1 VLNRKEES
9 SHEYPLLTRPRTGTT
24 IVRSAAGCLYSSGTC
39 AGPDHALLQDLL
51 PLSAIDDLG
60 ADLGMFIGATLL
72 ALGYQIFMCWVANN
86 PETQPE
92 GSDPQSIV
100 RDQRW
105 MV

>member
-1 VLNRKEES
+1 
-9 SHEYPLLTRPRTGTT
+9 
-24 IVRSAAGCLYSSGTC
+24 
-39 AGPDHALLQDLL
+39 
-51 PLSAIDDLG
+51 
-60 ADLGMFIGATLL
+60 MFIGATLL